1 MDFINQEVVMYKKL
15 ISSIL
20 VCALLTQIVGCYSYQ
35 EITKEEFVQTE
46 EYSDLRVRTKDQN
59 WYEFY
64 ENDYTV
70 KEDSIYGSGRN
81 IFKPGSKFDE
91 DFTGSISLKDIE
103 SFKFDRLNT
112 DNTMAAIAGIAIAI
126 GVGIIGFGGLLNF

>member
-1 MDFINQEVVMYKKL
+1 
-15 ISSIL
+15 
-20 VCALLTQIVGCYSYQ
+20 VGNFAFNKHCIYL
-35 EITKEEFVQTE
+35 
-46 EYSDLRVRTKDQN
+46 D

-91 DFTGSISLKDIE
+91 DFTGSISLDDIE
-103 SFKFDRLNT
+103 SFKFDRIDIVLT
-112 DNTMAAIAGIAIAI
+112 IWVSAT
-126 GVGIIGFGGLLNF
+126 GVGLIVFIADIIANLGPFN

>member
-1 MDFINQEVVMYKKL
+1 MYKKL

-20 VCALLTQIVGCYSYQ
+20 AFALLTQIIGCYSYQ
-35 EITKEEFVQTE
+35 EITEEEFRQAE

-70 KEDSIYGSGRN
+70 KEDSIYGSGRK
-81 IFKPGSKFDE
+81 IFKLGNKFGE
-91 DFTGSISLKDIE
+91 DFSGSISLKEIE
-103 SFKFDRLNT
+103 SFKFDRFNEGNT
-112 DNTMAAIAGIAIAI
+112 LGVITVIAFLG
-126 GVGIIGFGGLLNF
+126 GIIILVVSGISSAGFGG